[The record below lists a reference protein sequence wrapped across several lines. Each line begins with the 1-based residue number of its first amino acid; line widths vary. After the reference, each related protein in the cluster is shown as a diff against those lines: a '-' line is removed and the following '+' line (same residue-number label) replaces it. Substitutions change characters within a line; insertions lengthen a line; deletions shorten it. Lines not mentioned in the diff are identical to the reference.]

1 MSRTPGDAGSAQSV
15 AAIVLAAGLGKRMH
29 SDLPKV
35 LHPARG
41 RPLVDHVLDAV
52 YAAGVERVVVVV
64 GHQADRVRAALGAR
78 TLEWALQ
85 VPQLGTGH
93 AVQQTAPLF
102 AGYEGD
108 VLVLCGDTPL
118 LRAGTLRQLIDTHRR
133 SRAAATVLTATM
145 EDPAGYGRIVRGA
158 GDEVL
163 RIVEERDATPAEKA
177 GREVNSGLYV
187 FRAADLF
194 AALARVGADN
204 AQGEY
209 YLTDTL
215 EILRRAGKRVSAYR
229 CPDARE
235 VAGVNDRQQL
245 QEVEAILA
253 QREGEED
260 G

>member
-1 MSRTPGDAGSAQSV
+1 
-15 AAIVLAAGLGKRMH
+15 
-29 SDLPKV
+29 
-35 LHPARG
+35 
-41 RPLVDHVLDAV
+41 
-52 YAAGVERVVVVV
+52 
-64 GHQADRVRAALGAR
+64 
-78 TLEWALQ
+78 
-85 VPQLGTGH
+85 
-93 AVQQTAPLF
+93 
-102 AGYEGD
+102 

-118 LRAGTLRQLIDTHRR
+118 LRARTLRQLIDTHRR

-145 EDPAGYGRIVRGA
+145 ADPTGYGRIVRGA

-163 RIVEERDATPAEKA
+163 RIVEERDASPTEKA
-177 GREVNSGLYV
+177 VREVNSGLYA
-187 FRAADLF
+187 FAAPDLF
-194 AALARVGADN
+194 TALGRVGADN

-235 VAGVNDRQQL
+235 VAGVNDPQQL
-245 QEVEAILA
+245 REVETILA